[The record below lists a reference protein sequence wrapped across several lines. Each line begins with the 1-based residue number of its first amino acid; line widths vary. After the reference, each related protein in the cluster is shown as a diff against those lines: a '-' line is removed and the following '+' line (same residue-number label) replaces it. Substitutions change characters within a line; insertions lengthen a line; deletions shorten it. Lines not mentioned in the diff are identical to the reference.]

1 MGLISRVS
9 SRTYRYIM
17 NIDRLE
23 NDLNNLIKS
32 GKDYYV
38 RDAAKK
44 RAVEQRVPSYEHF
57 EQIVKGA
64 HLKPLSKNDQIGGQS
79 TQKWNKP
86 AEEATFKIQH
96 NNASTQNI
104 DTTDLLEVWKNTKIP
119 KLQFLL
125 NTDEEPR
132 RVFLS
137 TVLERH
143 VDFLEELAVEIEK
156 NEDHEYVSSGTARVD
171 LQTLQKNA
179 SQYELAIAF
188 LDDENLEN
196 SLKRLLN

>member
-64 HLKPLSKNDQIGGQS
+64 HLKPLGKNDQIGGQS

-86 AEEATFKIQH
+86 AEETSMKIHH
-96 NNASTQNI
+96 NTKNLQNI
-104 DTTDLLEVWKNTKIP
+104 TDTSDLLDVWKN
-119 KLQFLL
+119 
-125 NTDEEPR
+125 
-132 RVFLS
+132 S
-137 TVLERH
+137 
-143 VDFLEELAVEIEK
+143 
-156 NEDHEYVSSGTARVD
+156 
-171 LQTLQKNA
+171 
-179 SQYELAIAF
+179 
-188 LDDENLEN
+188 
-196 SLKRLLN
+196 